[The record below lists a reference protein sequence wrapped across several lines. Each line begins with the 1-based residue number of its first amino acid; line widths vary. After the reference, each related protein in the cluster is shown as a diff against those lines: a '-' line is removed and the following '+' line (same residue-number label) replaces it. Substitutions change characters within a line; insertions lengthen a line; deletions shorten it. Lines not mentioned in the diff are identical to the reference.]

1 MRVEPEHRRDEI
13 PSEPPGP
20 VAMQEGTDRLAG
32 EAPDDEAALA
42 DVDAGEFPPEP
53 GGERA
58 SRPEPGT
65 ETGHATEDPWLRS
78 ENSPADEVSVG
89 EPAGDEPAVGVASV
103 PSPGEVTSPQDERE
117 AEPGPAAEA
126 PAGAPAFGFPSGDGA
141 AARDE
146 AAIRDT
152 AAAREAAAERDE
164 TAKRDETG
172 EPDRPSD
179 TDLMTEAATGTGQ
192 EVGDTG
198 RAADE
203 AARGADETGPAEEA
217 AAGPDEL
224 APGEVPVAA
233 GAALWE
239 AETIDEYRDR
249 WQQLQLRFVDDPR
262 QATEQAQALVG
273 DVCQGLT
280 DALDRH
286 RSDLDR
292 WRGAQLDDTEEL
304 RMAVRRYRDL
314 LDRILGL

>member
-117 AEPGPAAEA
+117 AEPGPA
-126 PAGAPAFGFPSGDGA
+126 
-141 AARDE
+141 
-146 AAIRDT
+146 
-152 AAAREAAAERDE
+152 
-164 TAKRDETG
+164 
-172 EPDRPSD
+172 
-179 TDLMTEAATGTGQ
+179 
-192 EVGDTG
+192 
-198 RAADE
+198 
-203 AARGADETGPAEEA
+203 
-217 AAGPDEL
+217 
-224 APGEVPVAA
+224 

-286 RSDLDR
+286 RSELDR